1 MRAAL
6 RTIVYLVFCTM
17 AGCSCHRTHLEDLQ
31 SRDESI
37 PVFDATPA
45 CVPCSQT
52 ETTAECTPSR
62 CGTRSDGKLCCNIW
76 P

>member
-6 RTIVYLVFCTM
+6 LPMLYMVFCTM
-17 AGCSCHRTHLEDLQ
+17 SGCSCNRTHPADLQ
-31 SRDESI
+31 SRDESV
-37 PVFDATPA
+37 PAFDATPA

-52 ETTAECTPSR
+52 ETTPECTPSR
-62 CGTRSDGKLCCNIW
+62 CGKMPDGRLCCNIR

>member
-1 MRAAL
+1 MRFAIL
-6 RTIVYLVFCTM
+6 LLVGVL
-17 AGCSCHRTHLEDLQ
+17 AGCSCNCTHPTDLQ
-31 SRDESI
+31 SRDESV
-37 PVFDATPA
+37 PAFAATPA

-62 CGTRSDGKLCCNIW
+62 CGTRSDGKLCCNIR

>member
-1 MRAAL
+1 MRFAIL
-6 RTIVYLVFCTM
+6 LLVGVL
-17 AGCSCHRTHLEDLQ
+17 AGCSCHRAHPADLQ
-31 SRDESI
+31 SRDESA

-62 CGTRSDGKLCCNIW
+62 CGTRSDGKLCCNIR

>member
-1 MRAAL
+1 MRFAIL
-6 RTIVYLVFCTM
+6 LLVGVL
-17 AGCSCHRTHLEDLQ
+17 AGCSCNRTHAADLQ
-31 SRDESI
+31 SRDDSV
-37 PVFDATPA
+37 PVFDAAPA

>member
-1 MRAAL
+1 MRFAIL
-6 RTIVYLVFCTM
+6 LLVGVM
-17 AGCSCHRTHLEDLQ
+17 AGCSCNRTNRDDLQ
-31 SRDESI
+31 SRDESV

-62 CGTRSDGKLCCNIW
+62 CGTRLDGKLCCNIR